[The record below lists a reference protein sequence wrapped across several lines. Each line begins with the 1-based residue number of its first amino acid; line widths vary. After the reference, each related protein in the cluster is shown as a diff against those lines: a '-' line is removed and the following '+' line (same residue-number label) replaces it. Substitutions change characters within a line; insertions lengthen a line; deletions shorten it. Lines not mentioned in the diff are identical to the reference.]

1 MSRILVR
8 YFAAA
13 AEAAGCEEEHV
24 EATTL
29 GEAKDALL
37 TAHPALEPVIA
48 KGTFLVDGIAS
59 RDPDRQAA
67 ELHIRVAL
75 MNRFNTL
82 GTAETERVA

>member
-59 RDPDRQAA
+59 RDPARPVSAQVDAA
-67 ELHIRVAL
+67 NTAPAGASAPCGPVA
-75 MNRFNTL
+75 R
-82 GTAETERVA
+82 

>member
-8 YFAAA
+8 YFSAA

-59 RDPDRQAA
+59 RDPARPVSAQVDV
-67 ELHIRVAL
+67 LPP
-75 MNRFNTL
+75 FS
-82 GTAETERVA
+82 GG

>member
-37 TAHPALEPVIA
+37 LSLI
-48 KGTFLVDGIAS
+48 
-59 RDPDRQAA
+59 
-67 ELHIRVAL
+67 HI
-75 MNRFNTL
+75 
-82 GTAETERVA
+82 